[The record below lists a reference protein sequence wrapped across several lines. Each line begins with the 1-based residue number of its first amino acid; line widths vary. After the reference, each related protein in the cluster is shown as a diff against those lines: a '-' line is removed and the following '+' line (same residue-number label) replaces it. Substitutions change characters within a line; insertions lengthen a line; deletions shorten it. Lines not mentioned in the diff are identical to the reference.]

1 MTEHDEPSSFI
12 KTPQQLVTVIVL
24 AFVVTIVVIVM
35 LAQLVVN
42 RPHADPA
49 ALTNEAV
56 AARLQPVGRVEF
68 GEPGAAA
75 GGAARSG
82 EDIVKTVCG
91 ACHMTGAAGAPKIGD
106 KAAWAKHLKEGL
118 NAMLASAIKGVTV
131 KGAMVMPPRGGGA
144 DLSDHEVARAIVFM
158 VNQSGGSLKEPAAP
172 AAASPAA
179 KSK

>member
-106 KAAWAKHLKEGL
+106 KAAWAKHLK
-118 NAMLASAIKGVTV
+118 
-131 KGAMVMPPRGGGA
+131 GA
-144 DLSDHEVARAIVFM
+144 
-158 VNQSGGSLKEPAAP
+158 
-172 AAASPAA
+172 
-179 KSK
+179 